1 MSGGDIGAR
10 NGKLVT
16 MIGGDAEPVA
26 KVKPLL
32 DCYSL
37 EIQHMGKAG
46 SGQQTKA
53 ANQILIA
60 NTMVGVCEALVY
72 GQKAGLDLNQ
82 MITLL

>member
-16 MIGGDAEPVA
+16 MIGGDADAVA

-46 SGQQTKA
+46 SGHATKA

-60 NTMVGVCEALVY
+60 STMVGVCEALVY
-72 GQKAGLDLNQ
+72 GQKAGLDLH
-82 MITLL
+82 